1 MRAIS
6 NCFSHA
12 ETDTKT
18 FASTIS
24 KEEAIVMLIIYKA
37 FLKHRDE
44 IKNDWELTEAYE
56 KVLGSLIGL
65 GYENA
70 AVLLDEFRLH

>member
-1 MRAIS
+1 M
-6 NCFSHA
+6 
-12 ETDTKT
+12 
-18 FASTIS
+18 
-24 KEEAIVMLIIYKA
+24 
-37 FLKHRDE
+37 KHRDE